1 MIRQIVETSTPSL
14 SDPHKFIHSLIHT
27 TMAAIA
33 TKFALWEVPTLDTL
47 KDTRAYILREKVN
60 NRETLSREEKNWIS
74 YQVNLKSGLPV
85 RGWRFDFSDILK
97 TFLVNQY
104 GCWHEY
110 KSVDKTALRKFIHGR
125 INKIV
130 QI

>member
-1 MIRQIVETSTPSL
+1 ME
-14 SDPHKFIHSLIHT
+14 
-27 TMAAIA
+27 AIA
-33 TKFALWEVPTLDTL
+33 TKFVNFGVRPLEDLQDT
-47 KDTRAYILREKVN
+47 KAYILRTRLN
-60 NRETLSREEKNWIS
+60 NNGRLSREEKNWIS
-74 YQVNLKSGLPV
+74 YQVNHNTYFKSGIPV

-104 GCWHEY
+104 GCWYEY
-110 KSVDKTALRKFIHGR
+110 KSIDKTALRNFLHGR

>member
-1 MIRQIVETSTPSL
+1 
-14 SDPHKFIHSLIHT
+14 
-27 TMAAIA
+27 
-33 TKFALWEVPTLDTL
+33 
-47 KDTRAYILREKVN
+47 
-60 NRETLSREEKNWIS
+60 
-74 YQVNLKSGLPV
+74 V

-104 GCWHEY
+104 GCWYEY
-110 KSVDKTALRKFIHGR
+110 KSIDKTALRNFLHGR

>member
-1 MIRQIVETSTPSL
+1 
-14 SDPHKFIHSLIHT
+14 
-27 TMAAIA
+27 MAAIA
-33 TKFALWEVPTLDTL
+33 TKFALWEVPSLDTL
-47 KDTRAYILREKVN
+47 KDAKAYILRQKVN
-60 NRETLSREEKNWIS
+60 HNT
-74 YQVNLKSGLPV
+74 YFKSGIPV

-104 GCWHEY
+104 GCWYEY
-110 KSVDKTALRKFIHGR
+110 KSIDKTALRNFLHGR

>member
-1 MIRQIVETSTPSL
+1 
-14 SDPHKFIHSLIHT
+14 
-27 TMAAIA
+27 MAAIA
-33 TKFALWEVPTLDTL
+33 TKFALWEVPALDTL
-47 KDTRAYILREKVN
+47 KDAKAYILRQKVN
-60 NRETLSREEKNWIS
+60 NKEKLSREEKNWIS
-74 YQVNLKSGLPV
+74 YQVNHNTYFTSGIPV

-104 GCWHEY
+104 GCWYEY
-110 KSVDKTALRKFIHGR
+110 KSIDKTALRNFLHGR